1 MANGPSYLLIPLVA
15 AFLVFLIRFYVRES
29 ATSKS
34 SPSFILAC
42 VCVVLL
48 LSAIVLTVLFLL
60 PPYVAYGY
68 AAAGLILL
76 IVGLLGFWR

>member
-15 AFLVFLIRFYVRES
+15 AFLVFLVRFYVRES
-29 ATSKS
+29 AASKA

-48 LSAIVLTVLFLL
+48 LSSVVLAVLFLL
-60 PPYVAYGY
+60 PSYVAYGY
-68 AAAGLILL
+68 AAAGIILL
-76 IVGLLGFWR
+76 IVGILGFRT

>member
-15 AFLVFLIRFYVRES
+15 AFLVFLVRFYVRES
-29 ATSKS
+29 AASKA

-48 LSAIVLTVLFLL
+48 LSSVVLAVLFLL
-60 PPYVAYGY
+60 PPYVVYGY
-68 AAAGLILL
+68 AAAGIILL
-76 IVGLLGFWR
+76 IVGILGFRT